1 MAAQTK
7 MQPAP
12 QNKTPRELI
21 PADNYMATCYQMIY
35 IGTVPEEYQGE
46 QKQVP
51 KVLLTWEIPAIMK
64 VFKEERG
71 EEPAVVTK
79 EFSFSMGEKANLRK
93 FLGNWRGKNLTN
105 DEAAAFNI
113 AVLLGQPCMLNV
125 IHKTSEKSGSTYQDV
140 GSASKLPSGMPPPAR
155 INPSLEFDVR
165 EWDQEKFDRLP
176 EWIQNK
182 IKTSDEYKTAH
193 GTAAPAAP
201 VAAPT
206 PAPAPAGSNEPPV
219 VPLEPLPPT
228 EEDSDIPF

>member
-64 VFKEERG
+64 VYKEERG
-71 EEPAVVTK
+71 PEPAVITK

-93 FLGNWRGKNLTN
+93 FLSNWRGKAFTN
-105 DEAAAFNI
+105 DEAAAFDI

-125 IHKTSEKSGSTYQDV
+125 IHKTSEKSGNSYQDV
-140 GSASKLPSGMPPPAR
+140 GSASRLPSGIPAPQK

-165 EWDQEKFDRLP
+165 DWNQEKFDKLP
-176 EWIQNK
+176 EWLQNK

-193 GTAAPAAP
+193 GTTA
-201 VAAPT
+201 
-206 PAPAPAGSNEPPV
+206 PAPAPAATGAGASNEPPI
-219 VPLEPLPPT
+219 VPLEPLPPA
-228 EEDSDIPF
+228 EGDEDPLPF

>member
-1 MAAQTK
+1 MAATNK

-51 KVLLTWEIPAIMK
+51 KVLLTWEIPSLMK

-71 EEPAVVTK
+71 LEPMVITK

-93 FLGNWRGKNLTN
+93 FLSNWRGKAFTN
-105 DEAAAFNI
+105 DEANAFDI

-125 IHKTSEKSGSTYQDV
+125 IHKTSEKSGNTYQDV
-140 GSASKLPSGMPPPAR
+140 GSASRLPSGIPAPQK
-155 INPSLEFDVR
+155 INPAMEFDVR
-165 EWDQEKFDRLP
+165 DWNQDKFNALP
-176 EWIQNK
+176 EWLQNK
-182 IKTSDEYKTAH
+182 IKTSDEYKKSH
-193 GTAAPAAP
+193 GATEPSPAPVSAP
-201 VAAPT
+201 VAPVQSGPPQDLPPLDLDNAPEDE
-206 PAPAPAGSNEPPV
+206 S
-219 VPLEPLPPT
+219 PLP
-228 EEDSDIPF
+228 F